1 MNATE
6 FKNGI
11 REIKESLKGL
21 TLQLVHANGYRP
33 YFNLREFGFAIL
45 DEEEKGNDFRINQVW
60 TIEGT
65 IGVKSIKHLV
75 ELIKTNSVTAIQF
88 ESFYNYK
95 TTEGFIRSFGALD

>member
-1 MNATE
+1 MTATE

-11 REIKESLKGL
+11 KEIKENLKGL

-45 DEEEKGNDFRINQVW
+45 DEEKKGNDFRINQVW
-60 TIEGT
+60 TIDGT
-65 IGVKSIKHLV
+65 VGVQSIKHLV
-75 ELIKTNSVTAIQF
+75 ELIKTNSVKAIQF

-95 TTEGFIRSFGALD
+95 TNDEYIRSFGALD

>member
-1 MNATE
+1 MNATD
-6 FKNGI
+6 FKN
-11 REIKESLKGL
+11 EIKEIKENLKGL
-21 TLQLVHANGYRP
+21 TLQLVHASGYKP

-45 DEEEKGNDFRINQVW
+45 DEEIKGNDFRVNQVW
-60 TIEGT
+60 TNEGT

-88 ESFYNYK
+88 ESFCNYQ